1 MDVTDMLDEH
11 ARQLLQVV
19 CARVL
24 EVGTDELL
32 LPPPRRQRVLGLLEL
47 LAIALAGH
55 HPERAAVI

>member
-24 EVGTDELL
+24 EVGTDEL